1 MLTLLRRYRFA
12 NALPRV
18 CFPDHS
24 FPLEF
29 RLKRSDS
36 ASLSGA
42 KFAFQNELD
51 EMDRTLE
58 FRLKR
63 SDSASLSGAKFAFQ
77 NELDEMDR
85 TAKSS

>member
-1 MLTLLRRYRFA
+1 MQRTIVGRF
-12 NALPRV
+12 R
-18 CFPDHS
+18 S
-24 FPLEF
+24 
-29 RLKRSDS
+29 RSDADGNLQCLRQLIPH
-36 ASLSGA
+36 ASFLVV
-42 KFAFQNELD
+42 FDCQPDL
-51 EMDRTLE
+51 LE